1 MALTTEQVTSET
13 ERLIE
18 LLKWGLTEEG
28 IEYHTVDKGSE
39 FNYSIVA
46 GMLEDLVNDAINTNE
61 YSPAYVIG
69 YLACRIWAQQLEYR
83 SEIEKVF
90 NFNGLDG
97 LHWDLSKIKKDEL

>member
-1 MALTTEQVTSET
+1 MTLTPEQVTTET

-18 LLKWGLTEEG
+18 ILKWGLTEEG

-46 GMLEDLVNDAINTNE
+46 GMLEDLVNDAIKTNG
-61 YSPAYVIG
+61 YSPAYVVG
-69 YLACRIWAQQLEYR
+69 YLALRMWGQHPEYR

-97 LHWDLSKIKKDEL
+97 LHWDLNKIKTDQ